1 MVQQAADFLTAL
13 IMQTVKLY
21 YDSTIF
27 SITISS
33 QFLLQLVF
41 TQQLYRE
48 VKNVVEGKLRLRTHY
63 TNNEYFLNSWLFK

>member
-1 MVQQAADFLTAL
+1 
-13 IMQTVKLY
+13 MQTVKLY

-48 VKNVVEGKLRLRTHY
+48 VQNVREGKLRLRTQN
-63 TNNEYFLNSWLFK
+63 TNNDYFLNSWLFK